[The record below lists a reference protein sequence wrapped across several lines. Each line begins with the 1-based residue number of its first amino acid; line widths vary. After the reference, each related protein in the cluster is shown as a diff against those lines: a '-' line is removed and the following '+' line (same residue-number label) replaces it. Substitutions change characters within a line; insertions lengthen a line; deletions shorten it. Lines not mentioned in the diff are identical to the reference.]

1 MQNELGQLVALPEG
15 KLVFTNEQIQFLLDN
30 IGNLNPHIRD
40 NLVYTLFARGF
51 SENAFKQKQIQVII
65 DSFIQNRDLFR
76 QINQPENDA
85 VFLRTFSALLGTLIL
100 ESDNDK
106 PILTDSERQLLFDW
120 SIRYLKEEKDFRGY
134 VTNKGWAHSVAHGS
148 DFLGATLSHHDFKPK
163 SVSAIFEVITSIFQ
177 NLKNPFVDDEE
188 QRIAFAFF
196 QGVHFQ
202 KIASADFNS
211 FVNDFDKKI
220 YQQLLHDDRSNWYCL
235 SSWFRLL
242 QNWYFYFS
250 TNKEV
255 QDNLL
260 SKITAYNEKMGFT
273 L

>member
-1 MQNELGQLVALPEG
+1 MQEELEKMVQLESG
-15 KLVFTNEQIQFLLDN
+15 KLSFTDNQIDFMLQN
-30 IGNLNPHIRD
+30 IGNLDPYLRD
-40 NLVYTLFARGF
+40 DVVYTLLARGF
-51 SENAFKQKQIQVII
+51 TEN
-65 DSFIQNRDLFR
+65 SFIPEQKAKIVTTFISSRNLFKGIEQPQNDL
-76 QINQPENDA
+76 I
-85 VFLRTFSALLGTLIL
+85 FLRTFNALLGELIL

-134 VTNKGWAHSVAHGS
+134 VTTKGWAHSVAHGS

-163 SVSAIFEVITSIFQ
+163 SVSAIFDVITSIFQ

-211 FVNDFDKKI
+211 FVDDFDKQI
-220 YQQLLHDDRSNWYCL
+220 YQQLLHDDRANWYCL

-260 SKITAYNEKMGFT
+260 SKITAYNEKIGFA

>member
-1 MQNELGQLVALPEG
+1 MQNELEQLVALPEG

-51 SENAFKQKQIQVII
+51 SENAFNQKQIQVII

-85 VFLRTFSALLGTLIL
+85 VFLRTFSALLGALIL

-106 PILTDSERQLLFDW
+106 PILTDSDRQLLFDW

-148 DFLGATLSHHDFKPK
+148 DFLGATLNHHDFKPK

-211 FVNDFDKKI
+211 FVDDFDKKI
-220 YQQLLHDDRSNWYCL
+220 YQQLLHDDRVDWYCF

-260 SKITAYNEKMGFT
+260 SKITAYNEKMGFA